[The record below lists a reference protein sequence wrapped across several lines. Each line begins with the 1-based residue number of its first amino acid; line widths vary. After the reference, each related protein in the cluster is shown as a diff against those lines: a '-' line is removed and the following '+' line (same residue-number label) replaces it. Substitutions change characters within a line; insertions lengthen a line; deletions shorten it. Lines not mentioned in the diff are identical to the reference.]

1 MNIEQSVID
10 MYEEF
15 MNNISND
22 DNVQSASNVSME
34 QNLNNRIEN
43 HSDHGDG
50 SINGA
55 TNINGNHND
64 CVNRDD
70 IANHNGSLNP
80 TNDETNNHS
89 PNHNINDNI
98 PGNINNSINQNNN
111 SNTNNIINR
120 DQNEETSED
129 ISYEFNGLSIRTVDP
144 AYRKLPHDYQLITTK
159 TSKVREIIVPF
170 EYQLIYN
177 FTHLRHLETLP
188 LHSIIDVHVKVLR
201 DYGITVGNTNSNMLI
216 RRELHVAQDDVHIKL
231 TLWNDQA
238 KKISGTIINKYLK
251 LKHVKVDWFNGTH
264 TLISMPNTRV
274 AIV

>member
-98 PGNINNSINQNNN
+98 P
-111 SNTNNIINR
+111 
-120 DQNEETSED
+120 
-129 ISYEFNGLSIRTVDP
+129 
-144 AYRKLPHDYQLITTK
+144 
-159 TSKVREIIVPF
+159 
-170 EYQLIYN
+170 
-177 FTHLRHLETLP
+177 
-188 LHSIIDVHVKVLR
+188 DVHVKVLR

-251 LKHVKVDWFNGTH
+251 LKHVKADWFNGAR